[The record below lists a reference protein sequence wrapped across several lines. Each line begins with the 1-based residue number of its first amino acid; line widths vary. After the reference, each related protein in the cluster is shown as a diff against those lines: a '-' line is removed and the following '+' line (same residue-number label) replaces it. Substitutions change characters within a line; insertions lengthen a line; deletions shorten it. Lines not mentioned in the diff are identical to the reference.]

1 MKNPRRIRV
10 IVLSIALGLS
20 VWGAAF
26 TFTTASFSEGDVL
39 SAEALNTLLN
49 SNFQAAASAT
59 DEKLDLSGGTI
70 DGTLR
75 VNGDAPFE
83 NGTGALF
90 VSLTDDAGSAGVF
103 RGNTDSGNGVVTIK
117 QGGAAPVLTLKALG
131 SGQIIGGANGTAVRF
146 VVEND
151 GSISIGNLGSD
162 GTSDPTLRLDAEA
175 GTVTNAVGSGLPVA
189 FGFIRSDC
197 DVVEDMSTS
206 NLSAAEALAPN
217 PAGSCNI
224 VIDGGDNHT
233 DYTIIVTPDGA
244 VEALT
249 PSIGFDGTDAI
260 NIVFLDDNDV
270 YTAKPFHFVA
280 FKAAP

>member
-70 DGTLR
+70 EGTLR
-75 VNGDAPFE
+75 VNGDAPIE

-117 QGGAAPVLTLKALG
+117 QEGAAPVLTLKALG

-151 GSISIGNLGSD
+151 GSIRIGNLGQN
-162 GTSDPTLRLDAEA
+162 GQADPTLRLDAAE

-189 FGFIRSDC
+189 FGFIGSDC
-197 DVVEDMSTS
+197 SFLTETSTS
-206 NLSAAEALAPN
+206 NFSAAEADFPD
-217 PAGSCNI
+217 PSCDI
-224 VIDGGDNHT
+224 VIDGGGDPL
-233 DYTIIVTPDGA
+233 DYVIIVTPDGA
-244 VEALT
+244 LETLT
-249 PSIGFDGTDAI
+249 PFTAINGPDAI
-260 NIVFLDDNDV
+260 NVSFLDADDQFS
-270 YTAKPFHFVA
+270 AQAFHFVA
-280 FKAAP
+280 FKKAAP